1 MKAIIMA
8 GGQGTRGRPYS
19 EYFPKAMTPVRDKPL
34 IDHIVRYVESFEFV
48 DQIVVITDLAGLGGQ
63 IYNYYGADDPAYD
76 SGRIAFVQDSQ
87 TGTGGD
93 LLHASGLI
101 PPGEPFVLWFAD
113 NLCAVDLAGMYRQ
126 FRDMGSTACIATRA
140 KRAEETGFAVVDD
153 DGVVLK
159 FIEKPVMELP
169 LSECLGVYILHH
181 DVLSRISDA
190 MDHVNSTT
198 HATRKAD
205 DGSGDGSGSGSGRD
219 AAVRTQINLSH
230 DILQGLSEEGT
241 ISAFDIGD
249 AQWVDVESP
258 AVLERKKD
266 AILEILS
273 EMTRARS
280 GAGAS

>member
-48 DQIVVITDLAGLGGQ
+48 DQVVVITDLAGLGGQ

-87 TGTGGD
+87 SGTGGD

-126 FRDMGSTACIATRA
+126 FRDMESTACIATRA
-140 KRAEETGFAVVDD
+140 KRAEETGFAAVDD

-159 FIEKPVMELP
+159 FIEKPVMDLP

-181 DVLSRISDA
+181 GVLSRISDA
-190 MDHVNSTT
+190 MDRVDSGTR
-198 HATRKAD
+198 ATRKAGD
-205 DGSGDGSGSGSGRD
+205 DRGGDDNNNNNNTAAAAAQAPPSGRRSTSPMTYCK
-219 AAVRTQINLSH
+219 ASQRR
-230 DILQGLSEEGT
+230 
-241 ISAFDIGD
+241 
-249 AQWVDVESP
+249 AQ
-258 AVLERKKD
+258 
-266 AILEILS
+266 
-273 EMTRARS
+273 
-280 GAGAS
+280 

>member
-63 IYNYYGADDPAYD
+63 IYNYYGADDPTYD

-87 TGTGGD
+87 SGTGGD
-93 LLHASGLI
+93 LLHASGLV

-140 KRAEETGFAVVDD
+140 KRAEETGFAAVDD

-159 FIEKPVMELP
+159 FIEKPVMDLP
-169 LSECLGVYILHH
+169 LSECLGVYMLHH
-181 DVLSRISDA
+181 GVLSRISDA
-190 MDHVNSTT
+190 MDRVNSETR
-198 HATRKAD
+198 ATRKAGGD
-205 DGSGDGSGSGSGRD
+205 SGGDSGSDNRRGT
-219 AAVRTQINLSH
+219 AVRTQINLSH
-230 DILQGLSEEGT
+230 DILQGLSEEGA

-266 AILEILS
+266 AIREILS
-273 EMTRARS
+273 EMARAR
-280 GAGAS
+280 AGANAP

>member
-1 MKAIIMA
+1 M
-8 GGQGTRGRPYS
+8 
-19 EYFPKAMTPVRDKPL
+19 
-34 IDHIVRYVESFEFV
+34 

-63 IYNYYGADDPAYD
+63 IYNYYGADDPARD

-87 TGTGGD
+87 SGTGGD
-93 LLHASGLI
+93 LLHASELI
-101 PPGEPFVLWFAD
+101 PLGEPFVLWFAD
-113 NLCAVDLAGMYRQ
+113 NLCAVDLAGMHRQ
-126 FRDMGSTACIATRA
+126 FRDMGGAACIATRT
-140 KRAEETGFAVVDD
+140 KRAEETGFAVVDG

-169 LSECLGVYILHH
+169 LSECLGVYILRH

-190 MDHVNSTT
+190 MDHANSETR
-198 HATRKAD
+198 ATRET
-205 DGSGDGSGSGSGRD
+205 GSGRD
-219 AAVRTQINLSH
+219 AAVRAQINLSH
-230 DILQGLSEEGT
+230 DILQGLSEEGA

>member
-1 MKAIIMA
+1 MKAVIMA

-48 DQIVVITDLAGLGGQ
+48 DQVVVITDLAGLGGQ
-63 IYNYYGADDPAYD
+63 IYNYYGADDPACD

-87 TGTGGD
+87 SGTGGD

-126 FRDMGSTACIATRA
+126 FRDMGSTVCIATRA

-159 FIEKPVMELP
+159 FVEKPVMELP
-169 LSECLGVYILHH
+169 LPECLGVYILRH

-190 MDHVNSTT
+190 MDHANS
-198 HATRKAD
+198 ATRATREAG
-205 DGSGDGSGSGSGRD
+205 DGSGDGSGSSRD
-219 AAVRTQINLSH
+219 ATVRTQINLSH
-230 DILQGLSEEGT
+230 DILQGLSEEGA

-258 AVLERKKD
+258 AILERKKD

-273 EMTRARS
+273 EMTRARP
-280 GAGAS
+280 GAGAP

>member
-48 DQIVVITDLAGLGGQ
+48 NQVVVITDLAGLGGQ
-63 IYNYYGADDPAYD
+63 IHNYYGADDPAYD

-87 TGTGGD
+87 SGTGGD

-140 KRAEETGFAVVDD
+140 KRAEETGFAAVDD

-159 FIEKPVMELP
+159 FIEKPVMDLP
-169 LSECLGVYILHH
+169 LSECLGVYILRHG
-181 DVLSRISDA
+181 VLSRISDA
-190 MDHVNSTT
+190 MDHANSEMR
-198 HATRKAD
+198 ATSKAGGDGGDD
-205 DGSGDGSGSGSGRD
+205 DGGGGGRD
-219 AAVRTQINLSH
+219 TAIRTQINLSH
-230 DILQGLSEEGT
+230 DILQGLSEEGA

-258 AVLERKKD
+258 VILERKKD
-266 AILEILS
+266 AIRDILS
-273 EMTRARS
+273 EMTRARA

>member
-48 DQIVVITDLAGLGGQ
+48 DQVVVITDLAGLGGQ

-87 TGTGGD
+87 SGTGGD

-126 FRDMGSTACIATRA
+126 FRDMESTACIATRA
-140 KRAEETGFAVVDD
+140 KRAEETGFAAVDD

-159 FIEKPVMELP
+159 FIEKPVMDLP
-169 LSECLGVYILHH
+169 LSECLGVYMLHH
-181 DVLSRISDA
+181 GVLSRISDA
-190 MDHVNSTT
+190 MDRVNSETR
-198 HATRKAD
+198 ATRKM
-205 DGSGDGSGSGSGRD
+205 GDGRGDGRGRS

-230 DILQGLSEEGT
+230 DILQGLSEEGA

-266 AILEILS
+266 AIHEILS
-273 EMTRARS
+273 EMDRAR
-280 GAGAS
+280 AGANAP

>member
-8 GGQGTRGRPYS
+8 GGRGTRSRPYS

-63 IYNYYGADDPAYD
+63 IYNYYGADDPACD

-87 TGTGGD
+87 SGTGGD

-101 PPGEPFVLWFAD
+101 PSGEPFVLWFAD

-126 FRDMGSTACIATRA
+126 FRDMGSTVCIATRA

-153 DGVVLK
+153 GGVVLK
-159 FIEKPVMELP
+159 FVEKPVMELP
-169 LSECLGVYILHH
+169 LPECLGVYMLHH
-181 DVLSRISDA
+181 DVLSRISGA
-190 MDHVNSTT
+190 MDHANSAAR
-198 HATRKAD
+198 ATREAC
-205 DGSGDGSGSGSGRD
+205 DGSSSNRD
-219 AAVRTQINLSH
+219 AAAKTQINLSH
-230 DILQGLSEEGT
+230 DILQGLSEEGA

-280 GAGAS
+280 GAGAP

>member
-19 EYFPKAMTPVRDKPL
+19 EYFPKAMTPVHDKPL
-34 IDHIVRYVESFEFV
+34 VDHIVRYVESFEFV

-63 IYNYYGADDPAYD
+63 IYNYYGADDPARD
-76 SGRIAFVQDSQ
+76 SGRITFVQDSQ
-87 TGTGGD
+87 SGTGGD

-126 FRDMGSTACIATRA
+126 FRDLGSTACIATRT

-181 DVLSRISDA
+181 GVLSRISDA
-190 MDHVNSTT
+190 MERVNS
-198 HATRKAD
+198 ATRATREA
-205 DGSGDGSGSGSGRD
+205 GGDSGSGSGRD
-219 AAVRTQINLSH
+219 AAVRAQINLSH
-230 DILQGLSEEGT
+230 DILQGLSEEGA

-273 EMTRARS
+273 EMTSARS
-280 GAGAS
+280 GAGVS

>member
-87 TGTGGD
+87 SGTGGD

-140 KRAEETGFAVVDD
+140 KRAEETGFAAVDD

-159 FIEKPVMELP
+159 FIEKPVMDLP
-169 LSECLGVYILHH
+169 LSECLGVYMLHH
-181 DVLSRISDA
+181 GVLSRISDA
-190 MDHVNSTT
+190 MDRVNSETR
-198 HATRKAD
+198 ATRKAGGD
-205 DGSGDGSGSGSGRD
+205 SGGDSGSDSRRGT
-219 AAVRTQINLSH
+219 AVRTQINLSH
-230 DILQGLSEEGT
+230 DILQGLSEEGA

-266 AILEILS
+266 AIREILS
-273 EMTRARS
+273 EMARAR
-280 GAGAS
+280 AGANAP

>member
-63 IYNYYGADDPAYD
+63 IHNYYGADDPACG

-87 TGTGGD
+87 SGTGGD

-140 KRAEETGFAVVDD
+140 KRAEETGFAAVGD

-159 FIEKPVMELP
+159 FIEKPVMDLP

-181 DVLSRISDA
+181 GVLSRISDA
-190 MDHVNSTT
+190 MDRVDSETR
-198 HATRKAD
+198 ATRKAGD
-205 DGSGDGSGSGSGRD
+205 DNSGDDNRRG

-230 DILQGLSEEGT
+230 DILQGLSEEGA
-241 ISAFDIGD
+241 ICAFDIGD

-258 AVLERKKD
+258 VVLERKKD
-266 AILEILS
+266 AVHEILS
-273 EMTRARS
+273 EMTRAR
-280 GAGAS
+280 AGANAS